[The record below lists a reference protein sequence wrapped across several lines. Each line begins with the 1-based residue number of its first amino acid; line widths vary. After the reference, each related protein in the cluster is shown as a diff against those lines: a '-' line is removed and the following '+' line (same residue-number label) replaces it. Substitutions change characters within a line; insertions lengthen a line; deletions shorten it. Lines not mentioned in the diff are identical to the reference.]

1 MEKVALEIVGLTTG
15 HAQKGSYTL
24 ILGEVGGEVKLPVV
38 IGGFEAQAIALE
50 IEKIKPQRPMTH
62 DLFRNFAREF
72 EIEITEVLIENLL
85 EGVFYAKLVCV
96 HQGKV
101 VQMDARTSDAIA
113 LAVRFQCPI
122 FTYRNILEQA
132 GIELGDEDNE
142 IPERAEIEDEFLEDI
157 IEENSIE
164 HMDMDD
170 LERML
175 EEAIQVEDY
184 DKAALIRD
192 EINRRR
198 KS

>member
-96 HQGKV
+96 HHGKV

>member
-24 ILGEVGGEVKLPVV
+24 ILGEIDGSTKLPVV

-62 DLFRNFAREF
+62 DLFRNFAAEF
-72 EIEITEVLIENLL
+72 SIEVSEIRIDHLL
-85 EGVFYAKLVCV
+85 EGVFYAKLICEKD
-96 HQGKV
+96 GELKEI
-101 VQMDARTSDAIA
+101 DARTSDAIA

-122 FTYRNILEQA
+122 YTYRNILDQA
-132 GIELGDEDNE
+132 GVDLTDEDTD

-157 IEENSIE
+157 MEEESIE
-164 HMDMDD
+164 QMDMTE
-170 LERML
+170 LERLL

-184 DKAALIRD
+184 DKAAIIRD
-192 EINRRR
+192 EISRRR
-198 KS
+198 RS

>member
-1 MEKVALEIVGLTTG
+1 MEIVGLTTG

-24 ILGEVGGEVKLPVV
+24 ILGEVNGSIKLPVV

-62 DLFRNFAREF
+62 DLFRNFAIDFGVEV
-72 EIEITEVLIENLL
+72 IEIKIDKLL
-85 EGVFYAKLVCV
+85 DGVFYAKLICEKDGLV
-96 HQGKV
+96 KEI
-101 VQMDARTSDAIA
+101 DARTSDAIA

-122 FTYRNILEQA
+122 FTSSDILEQA
-132 GIELGDEDNE
+132 GVELSEEETD
-142 IPERAEIEDEFLEDI
+142 IPERAEIEDEFLEDLM
-157 IEENSIE
+157 EEESIE
-164 HMDMDD
+164 QLDMSE

-192 EINRRR
+192 EIKRRR

>member
-1 MEKVALEIVGLTTG
+1 MEKIALEIVGLTTG

-24 ILGEVGGEVKLPVV
+24 ILGEIDGSMKLPVV

-62 DLFRNFAREF
+62 DLFRNFAVDFGIEVS
-72 EIEITEVLIENLL
+72 EIRIDHLL
-85 EGVFYAKLVCV
+85 EGVFYAKIICEKGGE
-96 HQGKV
+96 QKEI
-101 VQMDARTSDAIA
+101 DARTSDAIA

-122 FTYRNILEQA
+122 YTYRNILDQA
-132 GIELGDEDNE
+132 GVELTDEDTD

-157 IEENSIE
+157 MEEESIE
-164 HMDMDD
+164 QMDMTE
-170 LERML
+170 LERLL

-184 DKAALIRD
+184 DKAAVIRD

-198 KS
+198 RS

>member
-72 EIEITEVLIENLL
+72 DIEITEVLIENLL
-85 EGVFYAKLVCV
+85 EGVFYAKLICV
-96 HQGKV
+96 SQGKV
-101 VQMDARTSDAIA
+101 QQIDARTSDAIA

-122 FTYRNILEQA
+122 YTYRNILEQA
-132 GIELGDEDNE
+132 GIELGDEDQE